1 MAIDVNQV
9 SLRTFGYDNQ
19 KSADNFGVE
28 LEYRKSFDFLTK
40 ATGKKVWENLT
51 FFTNLALI
59 KSKIAFNEF
68 SQAVSERPLQGQS
81 PFVINSGLQFS
92 DVKSGWGA
100 NLSYNKIG
108 RRIAFVGA
116 PKIAKFGLD
125 IYENPRTV
133 IDLQISKSF
142 KKWDYKLTAGDL
154 LAQSLVFY
162 QDINNDK
169 KYSSGSDNT
178 IFNYKMG
185 QTITAAIAY
194 KFN

>member
-1 MAIDVNQV
+1 M
-9 SLRTFGYDNQ
+9 
-19 KSADNFGVE
+19 
-28 LEYRKSFDFLTK
+28 
-40 ATGKKVWENLT
+40 
-51 FFTNLALI
+51 
-59 KSKIAFNEF
+59 
-68 SQAVSERPLQGQS
+68 QGQS
-81 PFVINSGLQFS
+81 PYVLNLGLQFS
-92 DVKSGWGA
+92 DPKTGWGA
-100 NLSYNKIG
+100 NISYNKIG

-116 PKIAKFGLD
+116 PKLAKYGLD

-133 IDLQISKSF
+133 VDLQISKSY

-185 QTITAAIAY
+185 QTVTAALAY